1 MSTTCTH
8 PTSDPDQPAPPGPAW
23 PVVDAHCHLMTEA
36 ATALVAA
43 HYSPDEIFAH
53 DDYDLYAGTA
63 SREHN
68 RSLGPSLMPK
78 LRDVEPRLADMDR
91 MGIDVQVVSPFVS
104 QNYYWTDASLG
115 QQVARLQNERLAEVV
130 ASHPDRFAALG
141 TVPLQDTSTA
151 VAELDHLMSEL
162 GMKGVQISSNIDGVD
177 LDDPRFVPFWTR
189 AQEIG
194 AVVLIH
200 PSGFTE
206 GRRLDDWFLTNLIGN
221 PLDST
226 IALTR
231 LIFSGRLAQFPD
243 LRWVV
248 VHGGGYTPFYTARL
262 DHGWHVRPE
271 ARVNI
276 DQPPSHYLERVY
288 FDTMVFSPRE
298 LTHLLEF
305 AGARHVLLGTDYPFD
320 MGEADPL
327 ALTGRVD
334 LTDDER
340 ALVRGG
346 NAARVFG
353 LA

>member
-1 MSTTCTH
+1 MSATTTQ
-8 PTSDPDQPAPPGPAW
+8 PTSS

-36 ATALVAA
+36 ASALVAE
-43 HYSPDEIFAH
+43 HYSADEILAH
-53 DDYDLYAGTA
+53 EPYDLYAGAA

-68 RSLGPSLMPK
+68 RSLSPTLIPK

-91 MGIDVQVVSPFVS
+91 MGIDVQVVAPFVS
-104 QNYYWTDASLG
+104 QNFYWTDAGLG
-115 QQVARLQNERLAEVV
+115 QQVARLQNERLAEV
-130 ASHPDRFAALG
+130 AAAHSDRFAAIG

-151 VAELDHLMSEL
+151 IAELDYLVGTL
-162 GMKGVQISSNIDGVD
+162 GLKGVQISTNIDGTD
-177 LDDPRFVPFWTR
+177 LDDNRFIPFWSR

-194 AVVLIH
+194 AVVLLH

-262 DHGWHVRPE
+262 DHGWEVRPE
-271 ARVNI
+271 ARTNI
-276 DQPPSHYLERVY
+276 SQPPSTYLEQVY

-298 LTHLLEF
+298 LSHLLDF
-305 AGARHVLLGTDYPFD
+305 AGPHHVMLGTDYPFD
-320 MGEADPL
+320 MGEQDPV

-334 LTDDER
+334 LTDEDR
-340 ALVRGG
+340 AQVRGG
-346 NAARVFG
+346 NAARLFSLV
-353 LA
+353 